1 MADQAS
7 PLQQIAAGSNAVDL
21 INENFDAASPAMLY
35 GRDARTT
42 TLLTWGYVG
51 GRFGNALI
59 ANGTVVLTPSA
70 TNYVVASRTTGAV
83 SASTLLANWDAPENV
98 RLYKVTTGAAAVTDY
113 EDHRQ
118 SIAGVG
124 GSGTGDV
131 TGPAASTDNAL
142 PRFDGAGGKT
152 LQGSGVLVSD
162 VDEISGYRAHR
173 NAQTGTAYTAQASD
187 GGKVIDLSNASAVTL
202 TLPNNLPVGWCC
214 TLVQAGAGQVT
225 CSAAVGATLR
235 NRQGHAKL
243 AGRWAMATLHV
254 RANAGGTAAEYV
266 LCGDTAA

>member
-42 TLLTWGYVG
+42 TLLTWGYIG

-59 ANGTVVLTPSA
+59 ANGTVALAAST

-83 SASTLLANWDAPENV
+83 IVSTLLADWNAPENV
-98 RLYKVTTGAAAVTDY
+98 RLYLVSTGATSVTGY

-124 GSGTGDV
+124 GAGTGDV
-131 TGPAASTDNAL
+131 TGPAASTDNTLA
-142 PRFDGAGGKT
+142 RFDGGGGKT
-152 LQGSGVLVSD
+152 LQGSGVLVTD
-162 VDEISGYRAHR
+162 ADEISGYKGRR
-173 NAQTGTAYTAQASD
+173 NAQTGTAYTLVDAD
-187 GGKVIDLSNASAVTL
+187 TGRIVDLANAGAITL
-202 TLPNNLPVGWCC
+202 TLPNSLPVGWCC

-243 AGRWAMATLHV
+243 AGQWAMATLHV
-254 RANAGGTAAEYV
+254 RANAGGAAAEYV